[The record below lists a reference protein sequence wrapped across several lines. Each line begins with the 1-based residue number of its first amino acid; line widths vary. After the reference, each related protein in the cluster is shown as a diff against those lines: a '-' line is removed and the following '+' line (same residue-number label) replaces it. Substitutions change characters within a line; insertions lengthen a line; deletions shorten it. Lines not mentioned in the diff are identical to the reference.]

1 MKIGEADCSILKSQL
16 EKLKMEYQD
25 YCKMGLHLNI
35 SRGLPCKEQ
44 LDLNGAMFHLPD
56 EKNYQAEDGTGIGT
70 KNIKSMMEQMHG
82 SCKID
87 ISSEQYIIS
96 LSFPIYING

>member
-56 EKNYQAEDGTGIGT
+56 EKNYQAEDGTDCRNYVRNMYTFLCFFAECTRCGRDL
-70 KNIKSMMEQMHG
+70 H
-82 SCKID
+82 
-87 ISSEQYIIS
+87 SSHCYTE
-96 LSFPIYING
+96 